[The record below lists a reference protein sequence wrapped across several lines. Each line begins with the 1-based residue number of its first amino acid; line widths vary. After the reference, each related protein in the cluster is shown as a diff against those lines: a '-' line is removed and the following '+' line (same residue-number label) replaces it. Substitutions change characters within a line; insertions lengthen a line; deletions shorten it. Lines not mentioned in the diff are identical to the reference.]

1 MSGYSWWNGVHQD
14 SGINNVSRSS
24 FGSFQ
29 ATPGNSRRNSFS
41 MDSTE
46 TLMPMPDLPP
56 PPPPERSITDLEM
69 KDVSRRNSDLLLP
82 PPNDVNMNVETT
94 TQPSGKSYPAQVT
107 TEHVEHVE
115 PTSSD
120 SPGHRQRMD
129 LES

>member
-1 MSGYSWWNGVHQD
+1 MSGYSWWNGVNQD

-56 PPPPERSITDLEM
+56 PPPPERSVTDLEM
-69 KDVSRRNSDLLLP
+69 HDVSRMNSDLMSPSLD
-82 PPNDVNMNVETT
+82 DVSMHAEATM
-94 TQPSGKSYPAQVT
+94 QDSIKSHPAQVL
-107 TEHVEHVE
+107 TEHVEHADH
-115 PTSSD
+115 TSSD
-120 SPGHRQRMD
+120 SPSHRQRMD